1 MNKNEFLEELN
12 RHLLILEDEEQQDI
26 LEEYSQHIDM
36 KVESGLSEDE
46 AIRDFGSVKELAAQ
60 ILEAYHVKAEFS
72 GDAAKDG
79 RKLPVKPITVHGAD
93 LRDKF
98 ARFFKKLSAAARHGA
113 VCCYEAG
120 KAIGRKAAYL
130 ILCPIRKIR
139 SLLHREEKTVT
150 IDTERKKREH
160 RRTSAGVSGRA
171 VPVMHTLGHSIA
183 FAIGSC
189 FHGIIRLC
197 LWGLKWCWNL
207 FMMFLALFGGLFVL
221 GSLFCFG
228 ILIVWLFKGYPLK
241 GLTLVMFG
249 TVLCSGAFTCF
260 CVSLLR
266 MNKTNRFQA
275 EETAVSL
282 TEEVQDA

>member
-46 AIRDFGSVKELAAQ
+46 AILDFGSVKELAAQ

-72 GDAAKDG
+72 GDAAKEV

-130 ILCPIRKIR
+130 ILYPIRKIR

-150 IDTERKKREH
+150 TYTERKKSAQ
-160 RRTSAGVSGRA
+160 RRTAAGSSGGAFPAIRA
-171 VPVMHTLGHSIA
+171 IGHSIA
-183 FAIGSC
+183 SAIGSC
-189 FHGIIRLC
+189 FRGIIRLC
-197 LWGLKWCWNL
+197 MWGLKWCWNL

-275 EETAVSL
+275 EETAVPL